1 MSKINQNGSEYDSSE
16 KINNLKKS
24 FNFALKDF
32 KKNYVSYNLNPSI
45 ETYKNNLYTSK
56 NQLQEINS
64 KIYDLTEN
72 IKKGIIDYY
81 EKNQN
86 NIKSLSESKELY
98 ELSTDELINLN
109 DKNKASKILN
119 EDYNDIYDK
128 QFYYNLE
135 IFIGI
140 LIIIGLTYKL
150 KTI

>member
-1 MSKINQNGSEYDSSE
+1 MSNINQNGSEYDSSE

-24 FNFALKDF
+24 FNFALKNF
-32 KKNYVSYNLNPSI
+32 KKNYVNYNLNPKI
-45 ETYKNNLYTSK
+45 DTYENNLYTSK
-56 NQLQEINS
+56 SQLQEINS
-64 KIYDLTEN
+64 KLYDLTNN

-81 EKNQN
+81 ERNRD

-98 ELSTDELINLN
+98 ELSKNELVNLN

-119 EDYNDIYDK
+119 EDYQDIHDK